1 MYGQVVV
8 IMMLQSCFGVFI
20 QCLVTG
26 VIFAKLSRPKRRAQ
40 TLVFSNNAV
49 ICLLDDQFY
58 LMFRVADMRRSH
70 LVGASIRAVLVK
82 VITNYNV

>member
-1 MYGQVVV
+1 MMYGQVVV

-82 VITNYNV
+82 VITN